1 MNTNTQK
8 NTLESVLIT
17 FYLLLLLSIIG
28 TIQALYFK
36 TMNSHISYAFSIN
49 LLILGLIVL
58 AILIRSNIN
67 WVYILIFAIFAFVFF
82 LISSL
87 TTKIIPF
94 KIPGNYVRMTI
105 YSNQPES
112 NGSSIF
118 LYQRKDCVGSSFVNE
133 GNYEDS
139 SEYYSWRY
147 LEIEGYIRDKGFCKN
162 VNDWNWLFGIFTV
175 FELVFEDI
183 ISIILLTF
191 ICFLFLYLKNV
202 SISAFIEELFTR
214 NEFNSVSEDSIQGFD
229 LNKRR
234 FITYCTLFLI
244 VILLYNFNY
253 LKM

>member
-1 MNTNTQK
+1 MT
-8 NTLESVLIT
+8 V
-17 FYLLLLLSIIG
+17 
-28 TIQALYFK
+28 
-36 TMNSHISYAFSIN
+36 YAS
-49 LLILGLIVL
+49 
-58 AILIRSNIN
+58 
-67 WVYILIFAIFAFVFF
+67 
-82 LISSL
+82 
-87 TTKIIPF
+87 
-94 KIPGNYVRMTI
+94 
-105 YSNQPES
+105 QPES
-112 NGSSIF
+112 NGKSIF
-118 LYQRKDCVGSSFVNE
+118 LYQRKDCVGSNFVKE
-133 GNYEDS
+133 GNYDGS

-202 SISAFIEELFTR
+202 SLSAFIEELFKR
-214 NEFNSVSEDSIQGFD
+214 NEFNSVSEDSIQGID